1 MRTHL
6 CFDAGVICNRI
17 YSDNIDRYIPT
28 ADDRH
33 TSSEDTTSNH
43 DHHISQMLFVVGRL
57 SFTRCHGSHKPGA
70 IPAFRRMVTALRLS
84 LGLTN
89 LSTHITAI
97 NIRVDIVA
105 VVLAAAE
112 TAGKLSNLSAARHL
126 QRHLSHHKRKKY
138 PATQNPSVDEP
149 FPFSCRVTAHP
160 ASDTHPGCRTSR

>member
-1 MRTHL
+1 MLGLVLQVFFLFFLSFHSLTNKNVGGKSSRHMRTHL

-17 YSDNIDRYIPT
+17 YSDNVDRYIPT
-28 ADDRH
+28 AGDRH

-84 LGLTN
+84 PGLTN

-105 VVLAAAE
+105 VVLAAA
-112 TAGKLSNLSAARHL
+112 
-126 QRHLSHHKRKKY
+126 
-138 PATQNPSVDEP
+138 
-149 FPFSCRVTAHP
+149 
-160 ASDTHPGCRTSR
+160 

>member
-1 MRTHL
+1 MTNVGGKSSTHMRTHL

-33 TSSEDTTSNH
+33 TSSEDTTSNN

-84 LGLTN
+84 PGLTN

-105 VVLAAAE
+105 VVLAAA
-112 TAGKLSNLSAARHL
+112 
-126 QRHLSHHKRKKY
+126 
-138 PATQNPSVDEP
+138 
-149 FPFSCRVTAHP
+149 
-160 ASDTHPGCRTSR
+160 